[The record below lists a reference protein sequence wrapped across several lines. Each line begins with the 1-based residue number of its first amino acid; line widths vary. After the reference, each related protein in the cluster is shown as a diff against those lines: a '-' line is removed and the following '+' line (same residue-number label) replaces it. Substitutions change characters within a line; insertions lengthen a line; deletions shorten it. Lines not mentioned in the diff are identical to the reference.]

1 MNSADL
7 IFSLRCKTD
16 PIKTHNVSLMVS
28 LMDAMLQ
35 IMDMQLIRESII
47 NNSCGVGVVMV
58 LCLTLT
64 RYNDTYIK

>member
-1 MNSADL
+1 
-7 IFSLRCKTD
+7 
-16 PIKTHNVSLMVS
+16 MVS